1 MKPNLHY
8 FQVDSDSVNSL
19 ELLQYIN
26 QTPLNLEFDS
36 EAGLFKVEV
45 SDETISELSNFI
57 QILSKYT
64 TIQEYSTSSIEEKLE
79 DKNLIN
85 ELMLNFSNLSD
96 VILKNL
102 YKLSKSINYAVFDKR
117 TPETTIA
124 EYFIRTA
131 TKEID
136 LQYHDKD
143 IVKYE
148 IGDIVLYQNSISII
162 DKNNIGKTA
171 IVCHK
176 NNDMVFLVPV
186 LIHSKSSS
194 ENELQIFSRKDVIF
208 NDTSFL
214 ERPYKIL
221 FEYGRFMNE
230 KRILDVIGKSTPEFL
245 EKVRD
250 ILQRTFDFRNSEE
263 AISPKPVDSA
273 NESISRNLQQ
283 DALFEEFGE
292 AFKKL
297 SETGDLNHFLSTLN
311 IQDELLKEVC
321 FACYDLKKITIIT
334 ISQKMDKPT
343 NKFKNSLRQAFNEWL
358 EQYPNL
364 KALCSNFSFIE
375 LLKAIQKSMNQ

>member
-45 SDETISELSNFI
+45 SDETITELSNFI

-136 LQYHDKD
+136 L
-143 IVKYE
+143 
-148 IGDIVLYQNSISII
+148 
-162 DKNNIGKTA
+162 
-171 IVCHK
+171 
-176 NNDMVFLVPV
+176 
-186 LIHSKSSS
+186 
-194 ENELQIFSRKDVIF
+194 
-208 NDTSFL
+208 
-214 ERPYKIL
+214 
-221 FEYGRFMNE
+221 
-230 KRILDVIGKSTPEFL
+230 
-245 EKVRD
+245 
-250 ILQRTFDFRNSEE
+250 
-263 AISPKPVDSA
+263 
-273 NESISRNLQQ
+273 
-283 DALFEEFGE
+283 
-292 AFKKL
+292 
-297 SETGDLNHFLSTLN
+297 
-311 IQDELLKEVC
+311 
-321 FACYDLKKITIIT
+321 
-334 ISQKMDKPT
+334 
-343 NKFKNSLRQAFNEWL
+343 
-358 EQYPNL
+358 
-364 KALCSNFSFIE
+364 
-375 LLKAIQKSMNQ
+375 